1 MGSTNRVHRRA
12 RSSKVSYT
20 YSCSEDEDEDFS
32 GVHERNPSKASES
45 KDVTRRNL
53 ALKRISRSQ
62 ERAEALQIQ
71 KAIEES
77 ILHGDVNENA
87 GRAFSNGIEGSKEVN
102 DSEEDAQDVPYTDH
116 NQEAP
121 KSLLSEECPP
131 EQGMQIPSSRTVDG
145 DDASTGQVVVY
156 SSRQKKTETLSNHSK
171 GLKSAKG
178 EDLDWA
184 WDDDNNDDDNDGDSD
199 ENVTEDES
207 SDASEDFGCKK
218 KRPVKPQQRGKNVV
232 GIMGQEQKSPP
243 APTKRPRSSRVVPEA
258 GTQFSSKKSIKPLA
272 HARQADCKDV
282 TGDSSFETRKKH
294 AVISRESSG
303 LGEQGVLLKGYK
315 AGLVVAKKRAVQS
328 NVEGFDTAP
337 CETPGILAFAGQ
349 SPTGLHRRVIGLSRR
364 FKPPPL
370 HPYLQRLD
378 G

>member
-1 MGSTNRVHRRA
+1 MQI
-12 RSSKVSYT
+12 
-20 YSCSEDEDEDFS
+20 
-32 GVHERNPSKASES
+32 
-45 KDVTRRNL
+45 
-53 ALKRISRSQ
+53 ISQMPTPTAVLR
-62 ERAEALQIQ
+62 
-71 KAIEES
+71 
-77 ILHGDVNENA
+77 
-87 GRAFSNGIEGSKEVN
+87 
-102 DSEEDAQDVPYTDH
+102 T
-116 NQEAP
+116 
-121 KSLLSEECPP
+121 
-131 EQGMQIPSSRTVDG
+131 QIPSSGTVDG
-145 DDASTGQVVVY
+145 DDASTGQ
-156 SSRQKKTETLSNHSK
+156 K
-171 GLKSAKG
+171 GLRSAKG

-207 SDASEDFGCKK
+207 SDASEDFGRKK

-232 GIMGQEQKSPP
+232 GITEQEQKSLP

-258 GTQFSSKKSIKPLA
+258 GTQLTSKKSIKLLA

-282 TGDSSFETRKKH
+282 TGDSSSFETRKKH
-294 AVISRESSG
+294 AVTSRESNG
-303 LGEQGVLLKGYK
+303 LGEQGVLLKGCK